1 MLLLAKVF
9 HHNRRDILHLIVI
22 IRQQTSLQRQTNT
35 VSSFDSESRGQG
47 GGRETDI
54 EIAGVEVRLLCH
66 LRARGTQIVSG
77 PRPLNGI
84 AN

>member
-22 IRQQTSLQRQTNT
+22 IRQQTSLHTTNQQP
-35 VSSFDSESRGQG
+35 VSSLRLSNPGKG
-47 GGRETDI
+47 ETDI

-66 LRARGTQIVSG
+66 LRARDQN
-77 PRPLNGI
+77 R
-84 AN
+84 